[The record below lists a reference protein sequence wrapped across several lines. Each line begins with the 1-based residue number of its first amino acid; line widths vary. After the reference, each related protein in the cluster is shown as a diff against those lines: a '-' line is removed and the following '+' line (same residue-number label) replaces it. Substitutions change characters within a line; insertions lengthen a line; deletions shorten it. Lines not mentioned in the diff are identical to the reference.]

1 MDVRTVTALLVSA
14 IVGTTLAVPLTP
26 VMCLL
31 RKMFYVPFIRQR
43 LVDEAV
49 EKGHIVT
56 AFLEKSSELY
66 DVDKDGGRIY
76 TNWAEGTYHYT
87 YNGRRYRYW
96 YRTTGGMPPELTLY
110 FQRRP
115 RRACLARELGA
126 LESPLLKCYALTVLL
141 ATIAVCAILITGGG
155 NVL

>member
-49 EKGHIVT
+49 EKGHIV
-56 AFLEKSSELY
+56 S
-66 DVDKDGGRIY
+66 RI
-76 TNWAEGTYHYT
+76 
-87 YNGRRYRYW
+87 
-96 YRTTGGMPPELTLY
+96 
-110 FQRRP
+110 
-115 RRACLARELGA
+115 
-126 LESPLLKCYALTVLL
+126 
-141 ATIAVCAILITGGG
+141 
-155 NVL
+155 